1 MEYKRT
7 PSRVIFLVFAYA
19 FLVLVGV
26 LCLAP
31 LWHVLMGSIS
41 DPTELNANRGLIL
54 WIKGKADFAAYG
66 AVAGYKRLWMGYRN
80 TLLYIAAQCI
90 ITGVLTIM
98 AGYIFSRKRFYYRNA
113 FIMIIT
119 FSMLINGGMIPTYMV
134 MRSIHLLDTPFALL
148 LPGAL
153 SVFNIM
159 LMRTSMEG
167 ISDSLEDA
175 ARIDGASEFVIMF
188 KIILPLCKATF
199 AVVMLFTVVSKWN
212 EYMPA
217 LLYLPTKSELYPLQ
231 MVLRD
236 ILISGSSNISTA
248 SDAAGSV
255 SLYQKSIEYATIIV
269 STLPILCVYPFVQKY
284 FVTGVTVGAVK
295 S

>member
-7 PSRVIFLVFAYA
+7 PSRVLFLVLAYSFLVFVAIA
-19 FLVLVGV
+19 CIV
-26 LCLAP
+26 P
-31 LWHVLMGSIS
+31 LWHVLMGSVS
-41 DPTELNANRGLIL
+41 DPAELTTNRGLIL
-54 WIKGKADFAAYG
+54 WIKGKMDVNAYK
-66 AVAGYKRLWMGYRN
+66 AIIEYKRLWMGYRN
-80 TLLYIAAQCI
+80 TILYILAQCA

-98 AGYIFSRKRFYYRNA
+98 AGYVFSRKRFYYRNG

-119 FSMLINGGMIPTYMV
+119 FSMLVNGGMIPTYMV
-134 MRSIHLLDTPFALL
+134 MRSIHLLDTPLALL

-153 SVFNIM
+153 SVFNIL

-167 ISDSLEDA
+167 ISDALEDA
-175 ARIDGASEFVIMF
+175 ARIDGAGEFVIMF

-199 AVVMLFTVVSKWN
+199 AVVMLFTVVGKWN

-236 ILISGSSNISTA
+236 ILITGTNNISSA
-248 SDAAGSV
+248 DAANNSV

-269 STLPILCVYPFVQKY
+269 STLPILCIYPFVQKY
-284 FVTGVTVGAVK
+284 FVTGVTIGAVK

>member
-7 PSRVIFLVFAYA
+7 PSRVLFLVLAYSFLVFVAIA
-19 FLVLVGV
+19 CLV
-26 LCLAP
+26 P
-31 LWHVLMGSIS
+31 LWHVLMGSVS
-41 DPTELNANRGLIL
+41 DPAELNTTRGLIL
-54 WIKGKADFAAYG
+54 WIKGKMDVNAYR
-66 AVAGYKRLWMGYRN
+66 AIAGYKRLWMGYRN
-80 TLLYIAAQCI
+80 TILYILAQCV

-98 AGYIFSRKRFYYRNA
+98 AGYVFSRKRFYYRNG

-134 MRSIHLLDTPFALL
+134 MRSLHLLDTPFALL
-148 LPGAL
+148 LPSAL
-153 SVFNIM
+153 SVFNIL

-167 ISDSLEDA
+167 ISDALEDA
-175 ARIDGASEFVIMF
+175 ARIDGAGEFVIMF

-199 AVVMLFTVVSKWN
+199 AVVMLFTVVGKWN

-231 MVLRD
+231 MILRD
-236 ILISGSSNISTA
+236 ILISGTNNISTP
-248 SDAAGSV
+248 DAASNSV

-269 STLPILCVYPFVQKY
+269 STLPILCIYPFVQKY
-284 FVTGVTVGAVK
+284 FVTGVTIGAVK